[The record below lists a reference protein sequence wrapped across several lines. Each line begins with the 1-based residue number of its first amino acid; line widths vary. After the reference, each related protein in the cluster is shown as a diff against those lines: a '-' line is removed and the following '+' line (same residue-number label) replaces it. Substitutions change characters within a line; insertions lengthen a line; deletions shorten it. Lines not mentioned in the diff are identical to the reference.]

1 MDSIN
6 ERNLEYQQ
14 INWGWLNDYSGY
26 KFAPITFF
34 DKIYTETGAVFSV
47 EYRDFLN
54 KLRNGGFLVKDAQR
68 LSYMDE
74 GVIKPYGQ
82 DDPHP
87 EKPVYFSNGIPVQ
100 CPGPIEI
107 DLVGNVNNIDNYS
120 GYTIKAGTIYGDTI
134 ENDVL
139 NGNTIN
145 SNTINSSIIVSNTK
159 VQSPIFEGLNGNAAH
174 FVGNADT
181 ATKLN
186 GVTVGYEH
194 LPVYFEDGEPK
205 PCNRPTCGTNWLG
218 IPFVGVS
225 ASEEPEGGI
234 MEIGKY
240 IDFHSFIAQAPGDYD
255 YSTRLYCT
263 NTHVDDN
270 GCGVQLALPTE
281 SGKIAL
287 VTDTTPVK
295 IIKTTD
301 TATRKYF
308 TTVTGEGSNDNLY
321 YYEAIYAETD
331 PDDNLPV
338 LMGAAWNDYAEYRN
352 QVEIIEAGYCVCSND
367 DGLVSKTTE
376 KLQACDGIVSDTF
389 GFAIG
394 KTDKYKTPLAV
405 AGRVLAYCTGNR
417 EDYHSGDTVCAG
429 PEGKVCKMTREE
441 IKEYPD
447 RIVGTVSEIPQYEEW
462 SGKKVNNRI
471 WIKIK

>member
-134 ENDVL
+134 NS
-139 NGNTIN
+139 NIIN
-145 SNTINSSIIVSNTK
+145 SNNIQNAETITSQLFHGDIQFRTPLTFSWSGDATG
-159 VQSPIFEGLNGNAAH
+159 STTY
-174 FVGNADT
+174 VGNQGFNVALTLKSSGVAASTYGPSANATLNHEDT
-181 ATKLN
+181 FTVPKFTVDAKGLITSAGTVTYTLPEGSKVSISQVTDDEINAKTKRYIL
-186 GVTVGYEH
+186 
-194 LPVYFEDGEPK
+194 
-205 PCNRPTCGTNWLG
+205 TN
-218 IPFVGVS
+218 S
-225 ASEEPEGGI
+225 ASGSEATDNVLKYYTGI
-234 MEIGKY
+234 Y
-240 IDFHSFIAQAPGDYD
+240 VDYD
-255 YSTRLYCT
+255 
-263 NTHVDDN
+263 
-270 GCGVQLALPTE
+270 
-281 SGKIAL
+281 
-287 VTDTTPVK
+287 
-295 IIKTTD
+295 
-301 TATRKYF
+301 
-308 TTVTGEGSNDNLY
+308 
-321 YYEAIYAETD
+321 
-331 PDDNLPV
+331 PDASSVSEQPV

-352 QVEIIEAGYCVCSND
+352 QIDLIEAGYCVCSND

-376 KLQACDGIVSDTF
+376 KLQSCDGIVSDTF

-394 KTDKYKTPLAV
+394 KTDTYKTPLAV